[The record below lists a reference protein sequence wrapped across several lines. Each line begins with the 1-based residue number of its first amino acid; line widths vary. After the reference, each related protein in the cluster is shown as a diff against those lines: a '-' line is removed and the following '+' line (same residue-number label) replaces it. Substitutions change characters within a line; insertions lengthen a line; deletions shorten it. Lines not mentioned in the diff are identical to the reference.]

1 MMQEYT
7 PPSAGPAAKRPAPQ
21 APRSTAPTAGRKIS
35 TGALAAKFHAEPQ
48 TPRAS
53 FCRHGHWMG
62 IVPTKLPNG
71 RLLWDE
77 AEADALLSGLPVK
90 ADAAKIDE
98 HFARKAAAASKLP
111 EHIARK
117 VAAKIKRLAAL
128 TAGEVA

>member
-1 MMQEYT
+1 MKNT
-7 PPSAGPAAKRPAPQ
+7 HTAPSARPAAKITTQ
-21 APRSTAPTAGRKIS
+21 V
-35 TGALAAKFHAEPQ
+35 LAARFGKEPQ
-48 TPRAS
+48 TARAS

-62 IVPTKLPNG
+62 LTPIKLPTG
-71 RLLWDE
+71 GLLWDE
-77 AEADALLSGLPVK
+77 AEADALLSGQSVK
-90 ADAAKIDE
+90 ADSAKVDE